1 MRHILVTG
9 GAGFIGSHLSTELL
23 DKGYSVRVL
32 DNLAPQVHGPERKR
46 PRYLNPEV
54 ELIVGDVRDRAAV
67 QRALKGIDA
76 VFHLVAIVGVGQ
88 SMYEVEEYTSVNNI
102 GTAVLLEALIER
114 PVERLVVAS
123 SMSIYGEGLYRDKSG
138 KLYTSVERCPRSV
151 RAGDWELRSPEGEEL
166 MPIPAPESKPPSLS
180 AIYAFSNY

>member
-9 GAGFIGSHLSTELL
+9 GAGFIGSHLSSELL

-46 PRYLNPEV
+46 RRYLNPEV
-54 ELIVGDVRDRAAV
+54 ELIVGDVRDRAAG

-76 VFHLVAIVGVGQ
+76 VFHLVAIVRVGQ

-123 SMSIYGEGLYRDKSG
+123 SMSIYGEGMYRTADG
-138 KLYTSVERCPRSV
+138 TLVPGAIRSLSRL
-151 RAGDWELRSPEGEEL
+151 RARDWELRGPDREPLAPVPTPET
-166 MPIPAPESKPPSLS
+166 
-180 AIYAFSNY
+180 